1 MWDLLENRHLF
12 DAVDPENGEM
22 SATHYVAE
30 MVAYLGLPP
39 REYIHRSETTAKV
52 FDKHGEFLLPYPTLP
67 PKNILFFLDDLR
79 LKNHL
84 YQVNGKTQ
92 EESLS
97 LRSLWKVPLLLLLT
111 ARGSVCFWNLLNLC
125 YSGYLKREKRLRN
138 SSGTLG

>member
-52 FDKHGEFLLPYPTLP
+52 FDKHGEFFLLPEPT
-67 PKNILFFLDDLR
+67 PK
-79 LKNHL
+79 
-84 YQVNGKTQ
+84 KTPS
-92 EESLS
+92 SLS
-97 LRSLWKVPLLLLLT
+97 GKI
-111 ARGSVCFWNLLNLC
+111 RG
-125 YSGYLKREKRLRN
+125 
-138 SSGTLG
+138 

>member
-52 FDKHGEFLLPYPTLP
+52 FDKHGEFFYTSLTYSPSKEHTL
-67 PKNILFFLDDLR
+67 
-79 LKNHL
+79 
-84 YQVNGKTQ
+84 
-92 EESLS
+92 
-97 LRSLWKVPLLLLLT
+97 
-111 ARGSVCFWNLLNLC
+111 FWAI
-125 YSGYLKREKRLRN
+125 RR
-138 SSGTLG
+138 